1 MYGASFSPSGISSFF
16 KACTHNEDGSP
27 ISDPLRVGA
36 EGGGFALTKGVT
48 TKVYVKESDVSKIEV
63 FINTRE
69 TGEAQTTET
78 VVKRLLKSLKKQYEI
93 RVEHFVEVPIGA
105 GFGTSAAGAL
115 SCGLAL
121 ADALGLAVTYN
132 QIARIAHVADVV
144 CNTGLGTVE
153 GLTLGGLVLVVK
165 SGAVGIGLVDRIPLR
180 PDLKIVAGAFHSI
193 DKRAVLLSREKTQQ
207 INLIA
212 ERTMKRIL
220 SKPTPEN
227 FLKCCK
233 RFALDSGFAS
243 KRVRKLI
250 NEVEDA
256 GALGAAQNM
265 VGEAVHALTTPECLN
280 DVYRVF
286 ARYLPE
292 EKIIVSDIDFQGAR
306 LLE

>member
-1 MYGASFSPSGISSFF
+1 MYSASFSPSGISSFF

-27 ISDPLRVGA
+27 ISDPIRVGA

-48 TKVYVKESDVSKIEV
+48 TKVYVKKSDVSQIDV
-63 FINTRE
+63 VINKRE
-69 TGEAQTTET
+69 TKEAKTTET
-78 VVKRLLKSLKKQYEI
+78 MVKRLLQPLKRQYDI
-93 RVEHFVEVPIGA
+93 RVEHLIEVPIGA

-121 ADALGLAVTYN
+121 SHALRLDFTYN
-132 QIARIAHVADVV
+132 QIAQIAHVVDVE
-144 CNTGLGTVE
+144 CNTGLGTIE

-165 SGAVGIGLVDRIPLR
+165 SGAVGIGLVDRIPVR
-180 PDLKIVAGAFHSI
+180 PSLKIVAGTFQSM
-193 DKRAVLLSREKTQQ
+193 DKSAVLWSKEKTMQ

-212 ERTMKRIL
+212 DRTMQRIL
-220 SKPTPEN
+220 AKPTPTN

-233 RFALDSGFAS
+233 RFALDSGLAS
-243 KRVRKLI
+243 TRVRKLI
-250 NEVEDA
+250 DAVEDA

-265 VGEAVHALTTPECLN
+265 IGEAVHALTTPDRLD

-292 EKIIVSDIDFQGAR
+292 DKIIVSDIDLQGAR
-306 LLE
+306 LL